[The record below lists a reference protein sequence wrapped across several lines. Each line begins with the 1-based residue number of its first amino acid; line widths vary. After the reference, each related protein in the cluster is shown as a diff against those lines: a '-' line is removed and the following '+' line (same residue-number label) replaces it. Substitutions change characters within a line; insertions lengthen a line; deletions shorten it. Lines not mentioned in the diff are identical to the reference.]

1 MAIAADITALIGGT
15 PLVRLNRLPQACG
28 SQAEILAKLE
38 SFNPSAS
45 VKDRIASAMVLDA
58 EQAGTIAPGRTVLV
72 EPTSGNTG
80 IALALI
86 ASVLSMQ
93 IKIVMSEGA
102 SKERILTMRSLGAD
116 VILTPA
122 KLGIEGARDHAVKL
136 KNEHGYFML
145 NQFENDDNWKAHFKT
160 TGPEIWKDTQGEVT
174 HFVSAM
180 GTTGTIMGVSNFLK
194 QKNNQI
200 QIIGAQPKDGDSIPG
215 IRRWSK
221 DYVPKIYNSKKV
233 DRIIDVS
240 KEQAVKT
247 ARLLARS
254 VGVFGGMSSG
264 GAVHVA
270 LNLASELE
278 KGTIV
283 AIVCDRGDRYLTT
296 DLYQ

>member
-1 MAIAADITALIGGT
+1 MIYENITKSIGNTPLIDASALIRNSKVK
-15 PLVRLNRLPQACG
+15 LFL
-28 SQAEILAKLE
+28 KLE
-38 SFNPSAS
+38 GHNPGGS
-45 VKDRIASAMVLDA
+45 VKDRAAYNMIQSALNRNAITKSDVLIEA
-58 EQAGTIAPGRTVLV
+58 
-72 EPTSGNTG
+72 TSGNTG

-86 ASVLSMQ
+86 ASVLNMH

-102 SKERILTMRSLGAD
+102 SKERILTMRALGAD

-122 KLGIEGARDHAVKL
+122 KHGIEGARDHAVKL
-136 KNEHGYFML
+136 RDQYGYFML

-160 TGPEIWKDTQGEVT
+160 TGPEIWKDTKGGVT

-194 QKNNQI
+194 QKNNHI
-200 QIIGAQPKDGDSIPG
+200 KIIGAQPKDGDSIPG

-221 DYVPKIYNSKKV
+221 DYVPKIYNPKRV
-233 DRIIDVS
+233 DRIMDVS

-247 ARLLARS
+247 SRLLAS
-254 VGVFGGMSSG
+254 SLGIFSGMSSG

-270 LNLASELE
+270 LNLANELE
-278 KGTIV
+278 KGIIV

>member
-1 MAIAADITALIGGT
+1 MIYENITKSIGST
-15 PLVRLNRLPQACG
+15 PLIDASALTRKSKVKLFL
-28 SQAEILAKLE
+28 KLE
-38 SFNPSAS
+38 GHNPGGS
-45 VKDRIASAMVLDA
+45 VKDRAAYNMIQSALNRNAITKSDVLIEA
-58 EQAGTIAPGRTVLV
+58 
-72 EPTSGNTG
+72 TSGNTG

-86 ASVLSMQ
+86 ASVLNMH

-102 SKERILTMRSLGAD
+102 SKERILTMRALGAD

-122 KLGIEGARDHAVKL
+122 KQGIEGARDHAAKL
-136 KNEHGYFML
+136 RDQYGYFML

-160 TGPEIWKDTQGEVT
+160 TGPEIWKDTKGGVT

-194 QKNNQI
+194 QKNNHI
-200 QIIGAQPKDGDSIPG
+200 KIIGAQPKDGDSIPG

-221 DYVPKIYNSKKV
+221 DYVPKIYNPKRV
-233 DRIIDVS
+233 DRIMDVS

-247 ARLLARS
+247 SRLLAS
-254 VGVFGGMSSG
+254 SLGIFSGMSSG

-270 LNLASELE
+270 LNLANELE
-278 KGTIV
+278 KGIIV

>member
-1 MAIAADITALIGGT
+1 MVFENITNSIGNT
-15 PLVRLNRLPQACG
+15 PLVDASKLTGKSGVRLFL
-28 SQAEILAKLE
+28 KLE
-38 SFNPSAS
+38 GHNPGGS
-45 VKDRIASAMVLDA
+45 VKDRAAYNMIQSALDRNSINKSDVLIEA
-58 EQAGTIAPGRTVLV
+58 
-72 EPTSGNTG
+72 TSGNTG

-160 TGPEIWKDTQGEVT
+160 TGPEIWKDTKGEVT

-254 VGVFGGMSSG
+254 QGVFGGMSSG

>member
-1 MAIAADITALIGGT
+1 MIYENITKSIGNT
-15 PLVRLNRLPQACG
+15 PLIDASALTRKSKVKLFL
-28 SQAEILAKLE
+28 KLE
-38 SFNPSAS
+38 GHNPGGS
-45 VKDRIASAMVLDA
+45 VKDRAAYNMIQSALNRNAITKSDVLIEA
-58 EQAGTIAPGRTVLV
+58 
-72 EPTSGNTG
+72 TSGNTG

-86 ASVLSMQ
+86 ASVLNMH

-102 SKERILTMRSLGAD
+102 SKERILTMRALGAD

-122 KLGIEGARDHAVKL
+122 KHGIEGARDHAVKL
-136 KNEHGYFML
+136 RDQYGYFML

-160 TGPEIWKDTQGEVT
+160 TGPEIWKDTKGGVT

-194 QKNNQI
+194 QKNSHI
-200 QIIGAQPKDGDSIPG
+200 KIIGAQPKDGDSIPG

-221 DYVPKIYNSKKV
+221 DYVPKIYNPKRV
-233 DRIIDVS
+233 DRIMDVS

-247 ARLLARS
+247 SRLLAS
-254 VGVFGGMSSG
+254 SLGVFGGMSSG

-270 LNLASELE
+270 LNLAKELE
-278 KGTIV
+278 KGIIV

>member
-1 MAIAADITALIGGT
+1 MIYENITKSIGNT
-15 PLVRLNRLPQACG
+15 PLIDASALTRKSKVKLFL
-28 SQAEILAKLE
+28 KLE
-38 SFNPSAS
+38 GHNPGGS
-45 VKDRIASAMVLDA
+45 VKDRAAYNMIQSALNRNAITKSDVLIEA
-58 EQAGTIAPGRTVLV
+58 
-72 EPTSGNTG
+72 TSGNTG

-86 ASVLSMQ
+86 ASVLNMH

-102 SKERILTMRSLGAD
+102 SKERILTMRALGAD

-122 KLGIEGARDHAVKL
+122 KHGIEGARDHAVKL
-136 KNEHGYFML
+136 RDQYGYFML

-160 TGPEIWKDTQGEVT
+160 TGPEIWKDTKGGVT

-194 QKNNQI
+194 QKNNHI
-200 QIIGAQPKDGDSIPG
+200 KIIGAQPKDGDSIPG

-221 DYVPKIYNSKKV
+221 DYVPKIYNPKRV
-233 DRIIDVS
+233 DRIMDVS

-247 ARLLARS
+247 SRLLAS
-254 VGVFGGMSSG
+254 SLGVFGGMSSG

-270 LNLASELE
+270 LNLAKELE
-278 KGTIV
+278 KGIIV

>member
-1 MAIAADITALIGGT
+1 MVFENIINSIGNT
-15 PLVRLNRLPQACG
+15 PLVDASKLTGKSGVRLFL
-28 SQAEILAKLE
+28 KLE
-38 SFNPSAS
+38 GHNPGGS
-45 VKDRIASAMVLDA
+45 VKDRAAYNMIQSALDRNSINKSDVLIEA
-58 EQAGTIAPGRTVLV
+58 
-72 EPTSGNTG
+72 TSGNTG

-254 VGVFGGMSSG
+254 QGVFGGMSSG

>member
-1 MAIAADITALIGGT
+1 MIYENITKSIGNTPLIDASALIRNSKVK
-15 PLVRLNRLPQACG
+15 LFL
-28 SQAEILAKLE
+28 KLE
-38 SFNPSAS
+38 GHNPGGS
-45 VKDRIASAMVLDA
+45 VKDRAAYNMIQSALNRNAITKSDVLIEA
-58 EQAGTIAPGRTVLV
+58 
-72 EPTSGNTG
+72 TSGNTG

-86 ASVLSMQ
+86 ASVLKMH

-102 SKERILTMRSLGAD
+102 SKERILTMRALGAD

-122 KLGIEGARDHAVKL
+122 KQGIEGARDHAAKL
-136 KNEHGYFML
+136 RDQYGYFML

-160 TGPEIWKDTQGEVT
+160 TGPEIWKDTKGGVT

-180 GTTGTIMGVSNFLK
+180 GTTGTIMGVSKFLK
-194 QKNNQI
+194 QKNNHI
-200 QIIGAQPKDGDSIPG
+200 KIIGAQPKDGDSIPG

-221 DYVPKIYNSKKV
+221 DYVPKIYNPKRV
-233 DRIIDVS
+233 DRIMDVS

-247 ARLLARS
+247 SRLLAS
-254 VGVFGGMSSG
+254 SLGIFSGMSSG

-270 LNLASELE
+270 LNLANELE
-278 KGTIV
+278 KGIIV

>member
-1 MAIAADITALIGGT
+1 MVFENITNSIGNT
-15 PLVRLNRLPQACG
+15 PLVDASKLTGKSGVRLFL
-28 SQAEILAKLE
+28 KLE
-38 SFNPSAS
+38 GHNPGGS
-45 VKDRIASAMVLDA
+45 VKDRAAYNMIQSALDRNSINKSDVLIEA
-58 EQAGTIAPGRTVLV
+58 
-72 EPTSGNTG
+72 TSGNTG

-254 VGVFGGMSSG
+254 QGVFGGMSSG

>member
-1 MAIAADITALIGGT
+1 MVFENITKSIGNT
-15 PLVRLNRLPQACG
+15 PLIDASVLTKKSGVRLFL
-28 SQAEILAKLE
+28 KLE
-38 SFNPSAS
+38 GHNPGGS
-45 VKDRIASAMVLDA
+45 VKDRAAYNMIQSAIDRGDIKRGDTLIEA
-58 EQAGTIAPGRTVLV
+58 
-72 EPTSGNTG
+72 TSGNTG

-86 ASVLSMQ
+86 ASTLGLKL
-93 IKIVMSEGA
+93 KIVMSEGA
-102 SKERILTMRSLGAD
+102 SKERILTMRALGAE
-116 VILTPA
+116 VILTA
-122 KLGIEGARDHAVKL
+122 ADQGIEGARDYAVKL
-136 KNEHGYFML
+136 KNQNGYYML

-160 TGPEIWKDTQGEVT
+160 TGPEIWKDTKGEVT

-221 DYVPKIYNSKKV
+221 DYVPKIYDAKRV
-233 DRIIDVS
+233 DKIFDVS
-240 KEQAVKT
+240 KNQAIKT
-247 ARLLARS
+247 TRLLAKS
-254 VGVFGGMSSG
+254 LGVFGGMSGG
-264 GAVHVA
+264 GAVNVA

-278 KGTIV
+278 MGTIV

>member
-1 MAIAADITALIGGT
+1 MVFENITKSIGNT
-15 PLVRLNRLPQACG
+15 PLIDASVLIDNPQVK
-28 SQAEILAKLE
+28 LFLKLE
-38 SFNPSAS
+38 GHNPGGS
-45 VKDRIASAMVLDA
+45 VKDRAAFNMIQSAIDRGDIKKGDTLIEA
-58 EQAGTIAPGRTVLV
+58 
-72 EPTSGNTG
+72 TSGNTG

-86 ASVLSMQ
+86 ASTLGLKL
-93 IKIVMSEGA
+93 KIVMSEGA
-102 SKERILTMRSLGAD
+102 SKERILTMRALGAE
-116 VILTPA
+116 VILTA
-122 KLGIEGARDHAVKL
+122 ADQGIEGARDYAVKL
-136 KNEHGYFML
+136 KNQNGYYML

-160 TGPEIWKDTQGEVT
+160 TGPEIWKDTKGEVT

-221 DYVPKIYNSKKV
+221 DYVPKIYDAKRV
-233 DRIIDVS
+233 DKIIDVS
-240 KEQAVKT
+240 KNQAIKT
-247 ARLLARS
+247 ARLLAKS
-254 VGVFGGMSSG
+254 MGVFGGMSSG
-264 GAVHVA
+264 GAVNVA

-278 KGTIV
+278 MGTIV

>member
-1 MAIAADITALIGGT
+1 MIYENITKSIGNTPLIDASALIKNSKVK
-15 PLVRLNRLPQACG
+15 LFL
-28 SQAEILAKLE
+28 KLE
-38 SFNPSAS
+38 GHNPGGS
-45 VKDRIASAMVLDA
+45 VKDRAAYNMIQSALNRNAITKSDVLIEA
-58 EQAGTIAPGRTVLV
+58 
-72 EPTSGNTG
+72 TSGNTG

-86 ASVLSMQ
+86 ASVLKMH

-102 SKERILTMRSLGAD
+102 SKERILTMRALGAD

-122 KLGIEGARDHAVKL
+122 KQGIEGARDHAAKL
-136 KNEHGYFML
+136 RDQYRYFML

-160 TGPEIWKDTQGEVT
+160 TGPEIWKDTKGGVT

-194 QKNNQI
+194 QKNNHI
-200 QIIGAQPKDGDSIPG
+200 KIIGAQPKDGDSIPG

-221 DYVPKIYNSKKV
+221 DYVPKIYNPKRV
-233 DRIIDVS
+233 DRIMDVS

-247 ARLLARS
+247 SRLLAS
-254 VGVFGGMSSG
+254 SLGIFSGMSSG

-270 LNLASELE
+270 LNLANELE
-278 KGTIV
+278 KGIIV

-296 DLYQ
+296 DLFQ

>member
-1 MAIAADITALIGGT
+1 MIYENITKSIGNT
-15 PLVRLNRLPQACG
+15 PLIDASALTRKSKVKLFL
-28 SQAEILAKLE
+28 KLE
-38 SFNPSAS
+38 GHNPGGS
-45 VKDRIASAMVLDA
+45 VKDRAAYNMIQSALNRNAITKSDVLIEA
-58 EQAGTIAPGRTVLV
+58 
-72 EPTSGNTG
+72 TSGNTG

-86 ASVLSMQ
+86 ASVFNMH

-102 SKERILTMRSLGAD
+102 SKERILTMRALGAD

-122 KLGIEGARDHAVKL
+122 KHGIEGARDHAVKL
-136 KNEHGYFML
+136 RDQYGYFML

-160 TGPEIWKDTQGEVT
+160 TGPEIWKDTKGGVT

-194 QKNNQI
+194 QKNNHI
-200 QIIGAQPKDGDSIPG
+200 KIIGAQPKDGDSIPG

-221 DYVPKIYNSKKV
+221 DYVPKIYNPKRV
-233 DRIIDVS
+233 DRIMDVS

-247 ARLLARS
+247 SRLLAS
-254 VGVFGGMSSG
+254 SLGVFGGMSSG

-270 LNLASELE
+270 LNLAKELE
-278 KGTIV
+278 KGIIV

>member
-1 MAIAADITALIGGT
+1 MVFENITNSIGNT
-15 PLVRLNRLPQACG
+15 PLVDASKLTGKSGVRLFL
-28 SQAEILAKLE
+28 KLE
-38 SFNPSAS
+38 GHNPGGS
-45 VKDRIASAMVLDA
+45 VKDRAAYNMIQSALDRNSINKSDVLIEA
-58 EQAGTIAPGRTVLV
+58 
-72 EPTSGNTG
+72 TSGNTG

-116 VILTPA
+116 VILTPE

-254 VGVFGGMSSG
+254 EGVFGGMSSG

>member
-1 MAIAADITALIGGT
+1 MVFENITNSIGNT
-15 PLVRLNRLPQACG
+15 PLVDASKLTGKSGVRLFL
-28 SQAEILAKLE
+28 KLE
-38 SFNPSAS
+38 GHNPGGS
-45 VKDRIASAMVLDA
+45 VKDRAAYNMIQSALDRNSINKSDVLIEA
-58 EQAGTIAPGRTVLV
+58 
-72 EPTSGNTG
+72 TSGNTG

>member
-1 MAIAADITALIGGT
+1 MIYENITKSIGNTPLIDASALIRNSKVK
-15 PLVRLNRLPQACG
+15 LFL
-28 SQAEILAKLE
+28 KLE
-38 SFNPSAS
+38 GHNPGGS
-45 VKDRIASAMVLDA
+45 VKDRAAYNMIQSALNRNAITKSDVLIEA
-58 EQAGTIAPGRTVLV
+58 
-72 EPTSGNTG
+72 TSGNTG

-86 ASVLSMQ
+86 ASVLKMH

-102 SKERILTMRSLGAD
+102 SKERILTMRALGAD

-122 KLGIEGARDHAVKL
+122 KQGIEGARDHAAKL
-136 KNEHGYFML
+136 RDQYGYFML

-160 TGPEIWKDTQGEVT
+160 TGPEIWKDTKGGVT

-194 QKNNQI
+194 QKNNHI
-200 QIIGAQPKDGDSIPG
+200 KIIGAQPKDGDSIPG

-221 DYVPKIYNSKKV
+221 DYVPKIYNPKRV
-233 DRIIDVS
+233 DRIMDVS

-247 ARLLARS
+247 SRLLAS
-254 VGVFGGMSSG
+254 SLGIFSGMSSG

-270 LNLASELE
+270 LNLANELE
-278 KGTIV
+278 KGIIV